1 MRPQTLPLHHGAEH
15 AAASTSARLCSQV
28 LLSELCFQAHHLA
41 LSLARRP
48 PASGYKEKLSG
59 SGRHTRQRRSLSPP
73 LPPTSLLSRLPFMAS
88 NRTAADLTNLFG
100 TVHST
105 TSTRI
110 DRRAVLTLHERC
122 GMCAS
127 NTDIWERGPLMK
139 EQQRSPPRPEGQPG
153 RSPSS
158 PAAPAVGQ
166 GSEGRGRRLTGR
178 LSTLQPPSR

>member
-139 EQQRSPPRPEGQPG
+139 EQQRSPPPPRGAAGQVSLFARRTRSGARERGEGATPNWQAFH
-153 RSPSS
+153 S
-158 PAAPAVGQ
+158 PA
-166 GSEGRGRRLTGR
+166 SF
-178 LSTLQPPSR
+178 